1 MRNVLSAILLST
13 FAISAPAF
21 AGSKKTVAEGTTA
34 APVEQK
40 QAEGKSSAPAS
51 DSKTTHPRKVKK
63 ARTTKTAEKAPEV
76 KSEVKT
82 EKAVEAA
89 PAK

>member
-40 QAEGKSSAPAS
+40 QDEGKSSAPAS
-51 DSKTTHPRKVKK
+51 DTKTVKPRKVKK
-63 ARTTKTAEKAPEV
+63 ARTTKTSSSSSSSAEV
-76 KSEVKT
+76 KP
-82 EKAVEAA
+82 VEAV

>member
-21 AGSKKTVAEGTTA
+21 AGHKKAVAEGTTA

-40 QAEGKSSAPAS
+40 QEEGKSSAPAS
-51 DSKTTHPRKVKK
+51 DTKTAHPRKVKK

-76 KSEVKT
+76 KSEKP
-82 EKAVEAA
+82 VEAA
-89 PAK
+89 PVK